1 MRALRDVSDSEV
13 DEIWYSLLMI
23 TWKNVKNYVTHH
35 IYIDPDSLAE
45 AALLDER
52 APSFKEEFL
61 NSLGLK
67 RRPDAA
73 ADTQEDPAVNAE
85 PSGATNEDDEI

>member
-1 MRALRDVSDSEV
+1 M
-13 DEIWYSLLMI
+13 
-23 TWKNVKNYVTHH
+23 
-35 IYIDPDSLAE
+35 YIDPDSLVE